1 MNERNARAEH
11 NTQYSVPPIF
21 DGDFGW
27 DTERNEI
34 RDPGNGSAASKRSA
48 LNSKDGI
55 KNGSEEGGE
64 QPQPN
69 EKPHESS

>member
-21 DGDFGW
+21 DGDLGW

-34 RDPGNGSAASKRSA
+34 QNPDNDSAASKRSVS
-48 LNSKDGI
+48 NSQKGV
-55 KNGSEEGGE
+55 KNGGEGGE
-64 QPQPN
+64 QPQAN
-69 EKPHESS
+69 EKSHEPC